1 MGSIA
6 TAGWIPL
13 FVTDQC
19 CIEYEARL
27 QQERKKERK
36 KESNQASKQ
45 YMMIM

>member
-6 TAGWIPL
+6 AAGWIPL
-13 FVTDQC
+13 FVIDQW

-27 QQERKKERK
+27 QQERKKE
-36 KESNQASKQ
+36 SNQASKP